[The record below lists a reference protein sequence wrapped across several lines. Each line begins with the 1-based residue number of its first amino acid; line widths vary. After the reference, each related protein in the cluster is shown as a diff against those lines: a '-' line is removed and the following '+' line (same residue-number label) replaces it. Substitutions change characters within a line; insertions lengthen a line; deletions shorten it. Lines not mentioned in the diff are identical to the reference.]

1 MYPSWAVL
9 GRLGGLPERPM
20 GADCKSVGL
29 RLPRFES
36 WIRHTHDD
44 GRDLEVA
51 PVAVSWVVLGQVPL
65 ASGKRSPM
73 RSSLRAHSAAASP
86 SSRATAVVETTVG
99 WPRCSMNPSGPT

>member
-1 MYPSWAVL
+1 MYPSGAVL

-51 PVAVSWVVLGQVPL
+51 PVVMSGVVPDQGPL
-65 ASGKRSPM
+65 VSGKRSPI
-73 RSSLRAHSAAASP
+73 RSSLRAQSAAASP
-86 SSRATAVVETTVG
+86 SSRAAGMVETSVG
-99 WPRCSMNPSGPT
+99 CPRCSMNPSGPT